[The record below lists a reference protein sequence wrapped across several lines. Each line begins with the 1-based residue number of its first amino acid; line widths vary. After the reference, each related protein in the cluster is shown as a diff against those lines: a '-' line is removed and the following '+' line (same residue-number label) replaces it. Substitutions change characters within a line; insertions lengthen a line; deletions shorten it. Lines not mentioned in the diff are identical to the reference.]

1 MLLSCGERTQED
13 ACVCV
18 IIYTV
23 NSNLKQRVKP
33 LETKDEFWVDA
44 NLYSCK
50 NLPQM
55 MLRVWVTVGDKRI
68 KEFISQIC

>member
-33 LETKDEFWVDA
+33 LETKDEFYIFMQKPTSNDA
-44 NLYSCK
+44 TSLGHCWRQK
-50 NLPQM
+50 NKRVYITN
-55 MLRVWVTVGDKRI
+55 MLN
-68 KEFISQIC
+68 